1 MKYKIIQTVLL
12 LIMLI
17 DVIAAQNNAIF
28 EGGDGNGFSVAAVQQ
43 TVNNSI
49 FAGGTSDGFG
59 QGRYKQPLNNSI
71 FAGGTADGF
80 GVGSSAE
87 QQINNMIFG
96 GGESDGF
103 ATSDSKSPFIWTG
116 TIGTG
121 WAVAGN
127 WNYNAVPDVSQHV
140 IIPTGVPN
148 WPFVNAGLLS
158 IGDNPNNGQYKCASL
173 LIQENAFLQTRIHC
187 RVENYGLLQINGEM
201 RIKKTTPDAIQ
212 NLTNGIDCVELSKG
226 KFTNIMNEPGNISPR
241 IKENITSMTPIHAN
255 DLRLFIL
262 SIF

>member
-1 MKYKIIQTVLL
+1 MKYTIIQTVLL

-201 RIKKTTPDAIQ
+201 RIKKSTPDAIQ
-212 NLTNGIDCVELSKG
+212 NLTNGIVIIGQEGLL
-226 KFTNIMNEPGNISPR
+226 NIKS
-241 IKENITSMTPIHAN
+241 
-255 DLRLFIL
+255 
-262 SIF
+262 